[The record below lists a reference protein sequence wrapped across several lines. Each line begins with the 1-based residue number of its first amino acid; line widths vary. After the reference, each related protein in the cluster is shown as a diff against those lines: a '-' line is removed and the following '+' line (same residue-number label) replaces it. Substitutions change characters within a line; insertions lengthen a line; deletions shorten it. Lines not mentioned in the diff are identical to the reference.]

1 MSECSDVVC
10 LERVSRVFAGAKA
23 VDDLSLKLKAGE
35 VMGFLGTNGAGK
47 TTTIKMMLG
56 LLAPTSGT
64 VKVLGGDPSDP
75 RVRARIG
82 YMPEVATYYPYLDA
96 RELLSFYG
104 GICGLDAKTVRKR
117 TDELLDAVGLADA
130 AKRPLKTYSKG
141 MLQRAGI
148 AQALLNDPDLLVLD
162 EPFTGLDPLARIHFR
177 ELLLDLKRRGKT
189 VFFSSH
195 ELGETELLCDRVA
208 IMKKGRCVY
217 QGPVKDLAG
226 DGADALEKFAA
237 SPPFFYDAVL
247 MDIQMPR
254 MTGFEAAEA
263 IRSLEREDAKT
274 VPVIAMSADI
284 FEQSVNRATQSGM
297 SGYLTKPLDMD
308 VLYRELLRQLRLS

>member
-1 MSECSDVVC
+1 MKSGSAVDIDS
-10 LERVSRVFAGAKA
+10 VSRSFGSVKA
-23 VDDLSLKLKAGE
+23 VDGLSLVLAPGE
-35 VMGFLGTNGAGK
+35 IVGFLGTNGAGK
-47 TTTIKMMLG
+47 TTTIKMTLG

-75 RVRARIG
+75 RVRAHIG
-82 YMPEVATYYPYLDA
+82 YMPEVATYYPYLNA

-104 GICGLDAKTVRKR
+104 GICGLDAKTVRRR
-117 TDELLDAVGLADA
+117 TDELLDAVGLDDA

-208 IMKKGRCVY
+208 IIKKGHCVY

-226 DGADALEKFAA
+226 DGAAN
-237 SPPFFYDAVL
+237 
-247 MDIQMPR
+247 
-254 MTGFEAAEA
+254 
-263 IRSLEREDAKT
+263 LERLFLKTLEEAK
-274 VPVIAMSADI
+274 
-284 FEQSVNRATQSGM
+284 
-297 SGYLTKPLDMD
+297 
-308 VLYRELLRQLRLS
+308 

>member
-1 MSECSDVVC
+1 MKSGSAVYIDS
-10 LERVSRVFAGAKA
+10 VSRSFGSVKA
-23 VDDLSLKLKAGE
+23 VDGLSLVLAPGE
-35 VMGFLGTNGAGK
+35 IVGFLGTNGAGK
-47 TTTIKMMLG
+47 TTTIKMTLG

-64 VKVLGGDPSDP
+64 VKVLGGDPSDS
-75 RVRARIG
+75 RVRAHIG

-148 AQALLNDPDLLVLD
+148 AQALLNDPDILVLD

-208 IMKKGRCVY
+208 IMKKGHCVY

-226 DGADALEKFAA
+226 DGAAN
-237 SPPFFYDAVL
+237 
-247 MDIQMPR
+247 
-254 MTGFEAAEA
+254 
-263 IRSLEREDAKT
+263 LERLFLRTLEEAK
-274 VPVIAMSADI
+274 
-284 FEQSVNRATQSGM
+284 
-297 SGYLTKPLDMD
+297 
-308 VLYRELLRQLRLS
+308 

>member
-1 MSECSDVVC
+1 MSECSDIVY
-10 LERVSRVFAGAKA
+10 LERVTRVFAGAKA

-75 RVRARIG
+75 RVRAHIG

-104 GICGLDAKTVRKR
+104 GICGLDAKTVRRR
-117 TDELLDAVGLADA
+117 TDELLDAVGLDDA

-208 IMKKGRCVY
+208 IMKKGHCVY
-217 QGPVKDLAG
+217 QGPVRDLAG
-226 DGADALEKFAA
+226 DGAAN
-237 SPPFFYDAVL
+237 
-247 MDIQMPR
+247 
-254 MTGFEAAEA
+254 
-263 IRSLEREDAKT
+263 LERLFLKTLEEAK
-274 VPVIAMSADI
+274 
-284 FEQSVNRATQSGM
+284 
-297 SGYLTKPLDMD
+297 
-308 VLYRELLRQLRLS
+308 